1 MLLKLTK
8 ECVFSVTN
16 RLIKQTDGCPMG
28 GLISNDYNFEV
39 KQITQK
45 FLSAGFLIK
54 FIKNII
60 EYFHKDKGDYII
72 REWLFDE

>member
-1 MLLKLTK
+1 M
-8 ECVFSVTN
+8 FSVTN

-60 EYFHKDKGDYII
+60 EYFHKDKVDYII